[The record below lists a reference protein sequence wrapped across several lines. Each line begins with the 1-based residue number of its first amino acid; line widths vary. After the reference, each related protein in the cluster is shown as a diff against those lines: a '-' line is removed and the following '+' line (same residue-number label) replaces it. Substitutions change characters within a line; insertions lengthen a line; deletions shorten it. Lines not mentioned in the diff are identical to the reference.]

1 MITDK
6 LKELRDYEAKVAA
19 LEKEIEEDRAARLPS
34 LHEEVGLESPE
45 ALINA
50 LRGLP
55 RKPRLAKEPPKKKK
69 RIRLTPAQKEKIA
82 KAIKAGLKGTEA
94 SKKFGVS
101 LPTVQKIK
109 KDFGLVKPR
118 AKKSAKA

>member
-6 LKELRDYEAKVAA
+6 LKEKKEYEAKVAT
-19 LEKEIEEDRAARLPS
+19 LEKEIKEERAAKLPS
-34 LHEEVGLESPE
+34 LHKEVGLESTE

-55 RKPRLAKEPPKKKK
+55 KQVPKKKK

-82 KAIKAGLKGTEA
+82 KAIKAGFEGNGG
-94 SKKFGVS
+94 F
-101 LPTVQKIK
+101 QKIWRIPTHGSKDQKGFRPGKTQGQK
-109 KDFGLVKPR
+109 KR
-118 AKKSAKA
+118 

>member
-1 MITDK
+1 M
-6 LKELRDYEAKVAA
+6 
-19 LEKEIEEDRAARLPS
+19 EKEIKEERAAKLPS
-34 LHEEVGLESPE
+34 LHKEVGLESTE

-55 RKPRLAKEPPKKKK
+55 KQVPKKKK

-94 SKKFGVS
+94 SRKFGVS

-118 AKKSAKA
+118 AKKTAKA